1 MRIVTILVV
10 LLLLSGCSQLND
22 QSPETTA
29 SIDRTERP
37 TTAVVETDR
46 PGPTTTATRNGESTT
61 TRLPETAT
69 TTEPLPEPTVT
80 EPTTEPLPEPTVT
93 EPTATPSEPTRTPET
108 KTYSA
113 NDVDTEAVQLTL
125 SELPDG
131 LTIAGDTLERREAA
145 TGDRYNRMEENGVRL
160 RHERA
165 FSADREDLPAYVF
178 ASVMVY
184 DARDNA
190 STWLGDHL
198 QQLKQNSGTVRER
211 SVAASTTATEARFES
226 DEGLQTVGLYQRH
239 ANVVFYVA
247 VSGDEYDAETTERLF
262 MSMFDDFDG

>member
-22 QSPETTA
+22 QSPETPS
-29 SIDRTERP
+29 SIDKTEQP

-46 PGPTTTATRNGESTT
+46 PGPTATATEHGESTT
-61 TRLPETAT
+61 TRLPETDTAT
-69 TTEPLPEPTVT
+69 EALPESTRT
-80 EPTTEPLPEPTVT
+80 EPTTEPLPGPTRT
-93 EPTATPSEPTRTPET
+93 EPTETPGEPTRTPET
-108 KTYSA
+108 QTYSA

-145 TGDRYNRMEENGVRL
+145 TGDRYNRMKENGVRL

-178 ASVMVY
+178 TSVVVY
-184 DARDNA
+184 DVRDDA
-190 STWLGDHL
+190 SAWLENHL
-198 QQLKQNSGTVRER
+198 QQIKQSGGTVRER

-226 DEGLQTVGLYQRH
+226 DEGLQTVGLYQRR

-247 VSGDEYDAETTERLF
+247 VSGDEYNSETTERLF
-262 MSMFDDFDG
+262 ISMFDDFDG